1 VKTPVTAAQ
10 VARFCDLLTN
20 RKNIADFEGS
30 RNGLQHKGTRPVR
43 KVGAAVDAGAEVF
56 AAAARRGVDFLIV
69 HHGMYWRPVSPERE
83 VRALRKAAL
92 KKTGLSL
99 YSSHLPLDA
108 HPAIGN
114 NALIAQDLG
123 LKVVDWFVDYE
134 GLPIACICQGIPRA
148 TLRKRLKASYPQTF
162 KGIEFGA
169 ANPKKIAILSGS
181 GRSALGHLKAEGCD
195 TLITGELR
203 EEHFNEAHEQGW
215 NLYPC
220 GHYATETWGVK
231 ALASAVAA
239 EFGVKWEFIPTG
251 NPL

>member
-1 VKTPVTAAQ
+1 MKPCTTALQ

-20 RKNIADFEGS
+20 RKNIKDFDGA
-30 RNGLQHKGTRPVR
+30 RNGLQHKGSRAVY
-43 KVGAAVDAGAEVF
+43 KIGAAVDAGVEVF
-56 AAAARRGVDFLIV
+56 AEARRRGIDFLIV
-69 HHGMYWRPVSPERE
+69 HHGMYWRPVSPEGQ

-92 KKTGLSL
+92 KKAGLSL

-108 HPAIGN
+108 HPLIGN

-134 GLPIACICQGIPRA
+134 GLPIACICRGISRA
-148 TLRKRLKASYPQTF
+148 TLRKRLKTSYPQTY
-162 KGIEFGA
+162 KGIEFGS

-181 GRSALGHLKAEGCD
+181 GRSALDHLKAEGCD

-203 EEHFNEAHEQGW
+203 EEHFNEAQEQGW

-231 ALASAVAA
+231 ALATAVAA
-239 EFGVKWEFIPTG
+239 EFGVKWEFISTG

>member
-1 VKTPVTAAQ
+1 VKATVTASQ

-20 RKNIADFEGS
+20 RQNIADYDGA
-30 RNGLQHKGTRPVR
+30 RNGLQHKGDRPVR
-43 KVGAAVDAGAEVF
+43 KVGAAVDAGAHVF
-56 AAAARRGVDFLIV
+56 AEAARRGIDFLIV
-69 HHGMYWRPVSPERE
+69 HHGMYWRPVSPESQ

-92 KKTGLSL
+92 KKADLSL

-108 HPAIGN
+108 HPLIGN

-123 LKVVDWFVDYE
+123 LKIVDWFVDYE
-134 GLPIACICQGIPRA
+134 GLPIACICRGIARS
-148 TLRKRLKASYPQTF
+148 TLRKRLKTSYPKTY
-162 KGIEFGA
+162 KGIEFGSA
-169 ANPKKIAILSGS
+169 HPKKIAILSGS
-181 GRSALGHLKAEGCD
+181 GRSALDHLKAEGCD

-203 EEHFNEAHEQGW
+203 EEHFNEAQEQGW

-231 ALASAVAA
+231 ALATAVAL
-239 EFGVKWEFIPTG
+239 EFGVKWEFISTG

>member
-1 VKTPVTAAQ
+1 MKPPVTAAQ

-148 TLRKRLKASYPQTF
+148 TLRKRQGLLPAELQGHRIRRRQSEEDRHPQRQRTQRARPPEGRRLRHAHHRRAARRTF
-162 KGIEFGA
+162 Q
-169 ANPKKIAILSGS
+169 
-181 GRSALGHLKAEGCD
+181 RSARARLEPLPLRSLRDRDLGREGPR
-195 TLITGELR
+195 LR
-203 EEHFNEAHEQGW
+203 G
-215 NLYPC
+215 
-220 GHYATETWGVK
+220 GRGVRRE
-231 ALASAVAA
+231 V
-239 EFGVKWEFIPTG
+239 GIHPDR
-251 NPL
+251 

>member
-1 VKTPVTAAQ
+1 VSHAPV
-10 VARFCDLLTN
+10 
-20 RKNIADFEGS
+20 IGS
-30 RNGLQHKGTRPVR
+30 LGPPYPTPVR
-43 KVGAAVDAGAEVF
+43 KVGAAVDAGSEVF
-56 AAAARRGVDFLIV
+56 AEAARRGVDFLIV

-83 VRALRKAAL
+83 VRALRQAAL

-99 YSSHLPLDA
+99 YSRHLPLDA
-108 HPAIGN
+108 HPSIGN

-134 GLPIACICQGIPRA
+134 GLPIACICRGIPRS
-148 TLRKRLKASYPQTF
+148 TLRKRLKASYPQTY
-162 KGIEFGA
+162 KGIEFGSA
-169 ANPKKIAILSGS
+169 KPKKIAILSGS
-181 GRSALGHLKAEGCD
+181 GRSALEHLKAEGCD

-231 ALASAVAA
+231 ALATAVAA